1 MKTFLKWI
9 GIAVVIVAALAIIAL
24 AVLYIYEPDLRSA
37 WVKPGIPQ
45 GEIPTGVDT
54 SVVFENVTVIPMD
67 SERILEGQTVVVED
81 QRIANIGS
89 SAEIEIPADAHVV
102 DGGGKFLIPGLSDM
116 HMHTFGSENDLL
128 VYLANGVTTIRIVG
142 GDPPAI
148 LEWRDQIRAGT
159 RVGPSIWAW
168 WPHIENGYWGDPG
181 WVKEFQTRGGETYVN
196 TPEEAEKLVAEMA
209 ALGVD
214 GIKSHGVISSEIYQA
229 LLESAA
235 RHGLP
240 IDGHAPY
247 DHANC
252 PSNPDCVLDRS
263 ESWDDFRTMGAP
275 ALAHVE
281 ELVKMVDLVD
291 VDTRQ
296 ASDEAIRQMAQDA
309 ADDGLWITT
318 TLYLMRSIADQAADL
333 EGTLAAMPEVKYVH
347 PGVFD
352 TKKWGP
358 GENYYVDVGSRPSWP
373 GYLAAQ
379 EKMVPALN
387 DSGGLLMSGTD
398 ASLAV
403 VVPGFSLHDELET
416 MADVG
421 LSPYDVLR
429 TSTYNPALYLGE
441 LEEFGTVE
449 AGKRAD
455 LVLLEANPL
464 EDITNTRQIAGTMVR
479 GRWYSR
485 ADLDLMLE
493 AVAAD
498 YDAAETTQTVL
509 KIAFPIV
516 VVLLLVALVW
526 FIVRRRKASQVSS

>member
-1 MKTFLKWI
+1 
-9 GIAVVIVAALAIIAL
+9 
-24 AVLYIYEPDLRSA
+24 
-37 WVKPGIPQ
+37 
-45 GEIPTGVDT
+45 
-54 SVVFENVTVIPMD
+54 
-67 SERILEGQTVVVED
+67 
-81 QRIANIGS
+81 
-89 SAEIEIPADAHVV
+89 
-102 DGGGKFLIPGLSDM
+102 
-116 HMHTFGSENDLL
+116 
-128 VYLANGVTTIRIVG
+128 
-142 GDPPAI
+142 
-148 LEWRDQIRAGT
+148 
-159 RVGPSIWAW
+159 
-168 WPHIENGYWGDPG
+168 
-181 WVKEFQTRGGETYVN
+181 
-196 TPEEAEKLVAEMA
+196 
-209 ALGVD
+209 
-214 GIKSHGVISSEIYQA
+214 
-229 LLESAA
+229 
-235 RHGLP
+235 
-240 IDGHAPY
+240 
-247 DHANC
+247 
-252 PSNPDCVLDRS
+252 
-263 ESWDDFRTMGAP
+263 MGAP

-296 ASDEAIRQMAQDA
+296 ASDESIRQMAQDV
-309 ADDGLWITT
+309 ADDGIWITT
-318 TLYLMRSIADQAADL
+318 TLYLMRSISDQAVDL

-352 TKKWGP
+352 AKKWGP
-358 GENYYVDVGSRPSWP
+358 GDNYYVDVGSRSSWP

-379 EKMVPALN
+379 EKMLPMLN
-387 DSGGLLMSGTD
+387 DAGGLLMSGTD

-403 VVPGFSLHDELET
+403 MVPGFSLHNELET
-416 MADVG
+416 LADVG

-464 EDITNTRQIAGTMVR
+464 QDITNTRQIAGTMVR

-493 AVAAD
+493 AVATD

-526 FIVRRRKASQVSS
+526 FIVRRVRQRKGNQVSS